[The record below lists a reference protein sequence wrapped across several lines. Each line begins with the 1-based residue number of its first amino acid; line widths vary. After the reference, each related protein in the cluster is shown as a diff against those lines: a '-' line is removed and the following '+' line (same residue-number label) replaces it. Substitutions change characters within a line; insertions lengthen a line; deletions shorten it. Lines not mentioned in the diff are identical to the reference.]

1 MTLEVKHDPFT
12 LPRSASH
19 DVGSRDTEDAM
30 TLPGAART
38 GRLQT
43 AAQQGSVTMATTTVS
58 LDLDSTTLDRLAE
71 RERTTG
77 ESRSQ
82 LAQRYI
88 EEGLRME
95 RHPRIVFRDGATGR
109 RAVLIGGPDVW
120 EVMSTV
126 LQAEGDRDQVIA
138 TSVEWLGL
146 PEFSIQAAM
155 DYYAEFQAEIDDR
168 IERNR
173 ALAVQHEAAWRA
185 ERGLSPR

>member
-1 MTLEVKHDPFT
+1 
-12 LPRSASH
+12 
-19 DVGSRDTEDAM
+19 
-30 TLPGAART
+30 
-38 GRLQT
+38 
-43 AAQQGSVTMATTTVS
+43 MATTTVS

-95 RHPRIVFRDGATGR
+95 RHPGIVFRDGPSGR
-109 RAVLIGGPDVW
+109 RAALIGGPDVW

-126 LQAEGDRDQVIA
+126 LQAEGDLDQVIA

-146 PEFSIQAAM
+146 PPSSIRDAM
-155 DYYAEFQAEIDDR
+155 RYYAEFQDEIDDR

-173 ALAVQHEAAWRA
+173 ALAAEHEAAWRA
-185 ERGLSPR
+185 ERGLPTR

>member
-1 MTLEVKHDPFT
+1 
-12 LPRSASH
+12 
-19 DVGSRDTEDAM
+19 
-30 TLPGAART
+30 
-38 GRLQT
+38 
-43 AAQQGSVTMATTTVS
+43 MATTPVS

-71 RERTTG
+71 RERETG

-95 RHPRIVFRDGATGR
+95 RHPSIVFRDGPTGR
-109 RAVLIGGPDVW
+109 RAALIGGPDVW

-126 LQAEGDRDQVIA
+126 LQAEGDLDAVIQ

-146 PEFSIQAAM
+146 PPSSIQAAM
-155 DYYAEFQAEIDDR
+155 RYYDEFRDEIDDR

-173 ALAVQHEAAWRA
+173 ALGIRLEAAWRA
-185 ERGLSPR
+185 ERGLPRE